1 MPRTITV
8 PDELYSRLEALARP
22 FVDREPADVI
32 QRLVN
37 MQGEEDLSDR
47 YASPEL
53 SPLMASILVDGRIP
67 RERGAKVDIDG
78 HVIHADSVRDL
89 YEQILQ
95 YLARNKTWDRVIEL
109 VPYKT
114 SARRFLI
121 AKSPVHPNGN
131 PFVVPV
137 EHRGLYM
144 ESHKNYQTAIS
155 QFARFLS
162 KCGSTLTYLG
172 V

>member
-32 QRLVN
+32 QRLVDV
-37 MQGEEDLSDR
+37 QGEEELSDR
-47 YASPEL
+47 CAPPEL
-53 SPLMASILVDGRIP
+53 SPLVASTLVDGRVP

-95 YLARNKTWDRVIEL
+95 YLSRNKAWDRVVAL

-114 SARRFLI
+114 SSRRFLI
-121 AKSPVHPNGN
+121 AETPVHPHGN

-144 ESHKNYQTAIS
+144 ESHKNYQTAMS
-155 QFARFLS
+155 QLARFLS
-162 KCGSTLTYLG
+162 RCGSTLTYLG
-172 V
+172 A

>member
-1 MPRTITV
+1 MSKTITV
-8 PDELYSRLEALARP
+8 PDELYARLETLARP

-32 QRLVN
+32 QRLVDA
-37 MQGEEDLSDR
+37 QGKEEFSDR
-47 YASPEL
+47 GAPPKLFSQMTPTL
-53 SPLMASILVDGRIP
+53 IDGRVP

-95 YLARNKTWDRVIEL
+95 YLSRNHAWDRVVEL

-114 SARRFLI
+114 SAQRFLI
-121 AKSPVHPNGN
+121 AKTPIHPKGN

-137 EHRGLYM
+137 EHHGLYM
-144 ESHKNYQTAIS
+144 ESHKNYKTA
-155 QFARFLS
+155 FDHLARFLS

-172 V
+172 A

>member
-22 FVDREPADVI
+22 FVDSEPADVI

-67 RERGAKVDIDG
+67 RIHGLPPRFPGSM
-78 HVIHADSVRDL
+78 VIMLR
-89 YEQILQ
+89 
-95 YLARNKTWDRVIEL
+95 
-109 VPYKT
+109 
-114 SARRFLI
+114 
-121 AKSPVHPNGN
+121 
-131 PFVVPV
+131 
-137 EHRGLYM
+137 
-144 ESHKNYQTAIS
+144 
-155 QFARFLS
+155 
-162 KCGSTLTYLG
+162 
-172 V
+172 

>member
-8 PDELYSRLEALARP
+8 PDALYSRLEALARP

-53 SPLMASILVDGRIP
+53 SPLMASTLVDGRIP

-89 YEQILQ
+89 YEQVLL
-95 YLARNKTWDRVIEL
+95 YLSRN
-109 VPYKT
+109 
-114 SARRFLI
+114 
-121 AKSPVHPNGN
+121 
-131 PFVVPV
+131 
-137 EHRGLYM
+137 
-144 ESHKNYQTAIS
+144 
-155 QFARFLS
+155 
-162 KCGSTLTYLG
+162 
-172 V
+172 